1 MTKTTSSARQILAK
15 AIVAFALVAAPWM
28 TTEASAQAVVKV
40 GRGTAGLNLR
50 ASLAVG
56 YQMKVRQAEP
66 ARVVTR
72 SATSTEVELPV
83 TAASNASWTLSVAN
97 PTSNAA
103 TAKGIEV
110 LDANGTW
117 RDLANGSTTAVYSS
131 TTPTNGHPVMVRL
144 RLAPGADVDS
154 LSGIKFVMT
163 PTAM

>member
-1 MTKTTSSARQILAK
+1 MTKTTRTARQTIANVL
-15 AIVAFALVAAPWM
+15 IAFALVATPAM
-28 TTEASAQAVVKV
+28 VTEAGAQAVVKV
-40 GRGTAGLNLR
+40 GSGSARLDLR
-50 ASLAVG
+50 ASLTVG
-56 YQMKVRQAEP
+56 YQMKVRQAQP

-97 PTSNAA
+97 PAANTA
-103 TAKGIEV
+103 TAQGIEV

-117 RDLANGSTTAVYSS
+117 RDLAGGSTTAVYSS
-131 TTPTNGHPVMVRL
+131 TTPTNGHPVIVRL
-144 RLAPGADVDS
+144 RMAPGADVDS